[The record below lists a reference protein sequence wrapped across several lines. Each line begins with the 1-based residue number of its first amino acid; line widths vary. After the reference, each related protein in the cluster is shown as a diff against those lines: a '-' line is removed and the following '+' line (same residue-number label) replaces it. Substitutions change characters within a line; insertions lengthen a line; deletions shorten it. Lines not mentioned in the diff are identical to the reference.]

1 MKKLVPYNTFFLRK
15 WQFLFQKFYLIFN
28 VIFFFVWVYLKQ
40 KVYFNR
46 PNNLEDL
53 LQRIRS
59 KIGRKTLTLLSA
71 VYKVSVS
78 AKWLGGNNFNICVK
92 LYC

>member
-1 MKKLVPYNTFFLRK
+1 MYFF
-15 WQFLFQKFYLIFN
+15 
-28 VIFFFVWVYLKQ
+28 FFFVWVYLKQ

-53 LQRIRS
+53 LERIRS
-59 KIGRKTLTLLSA
+59 KMERKSLTLLSA
-71 VYKVSVS
+71 VYKVSVN
-78 AKWLGGNNFNICVK
+78 AKWLAGNNFNICVK

>member
-1 MKKLVPYNTFFLRK
+1 MY
-15 WQFLFQKFYLIFN
+15 
-28 VIFFFVWVYLKQ
+28 FFFVWVYLKQ

-59 KIGRKTLTLLSA
+59 KMERKARTLLRA
-71 VYKVSVS
+71 VHKVSVS
-78 AKWLGGNNFNICVK
+78 AKWGIISTFAFNFIFNLRWLFVFV
-92 LYC
+92 

>member
-1 MKKLVPYNTFFLRK
+1 MKNLVPYSTIFLRK
-15 WQFLFQKFYLIFN
+15 WQFLFQKLNLIFI

-53 LQRIRS
+53 RQRIRFEME
-59 KIGRKTLTLLSA
+59 RC
-71 VYKVSVS
+71 VQSVG
-78 AKWLGGNNFNICVK
+78 KCQIVGWE
-92 LYC
+92 